1 MKFNICE
8 FFVGAGGSHLGFMQ
22 NGFETLYVNDFDE
35 NALKTLVYN
44 NKQHL
49 KNSIIDSTDIT
60 KIDPKKLKEQINKD
74 IDVCFGGIVCKG
86 FSLAGEKSPNDERN
100 YFYRF
105 YLNMIKELQ
114 PKISIIENVKGML
127 NAKILSPKTPE
138 KLKKLTDQLWQELAN
153 YKGKKANL
161 RKKNALS
168 KEFKE
173 YGLLLRKKKQEILNI
188 LKPYML
194 HVLDD
199 IVQIYE
205 SIGYR
210 VDYKILNSAWYGA
223 STKRERL
230 FIVAIRKD
238 IKDNFNFPLPI
249 YSDDSITTKMDFK
262 EINEIN
268 FKNPIKLKECLKKI
282 DYSNKNDADNIPM
295 NHNAKTIE
303 RFKYIKPNKN
313 IQDSMDELP
322 KDLKIS
328 KFYSRGNTMRL
339 CFNELAPT
347 LVPGHSNFPVHP
359 TEHRSITVR
368 EAAVISGFPL
378 NYKFFGSHTKRCEQ
392 VGNAV
397 PPPLSFAIANETKK
411 FLIKNKERNKSK
423 W

>member
-35 NALKTLVYN
+35 NALKTLIYN

-49 KNSIIDSTDIT
+49 KNSIIDNTDIT
-60 KIDPKKLKEQINKD
+60 KIDPKKLKAQINKN

-100 YFYRF
+100 YFYRY
-105 YLNMIKELQ
+105 YLNIIKELQ

-138 KLKKLTDQLWQELAN
+138 KLKKSTDELWQELAN
-153 YKGKKANL
+153 FKGKKANL
-161 RKKNALS
+161 RKKNTLN
-168 KEFKE
+168 KEFSE
-173 YGLLLRKKKQEILNI
+173 YGLLLRNKKQEILNI
-188 LKPYML
+188 LKPHMIC
-194 HVLDD
+194 VLDD
-199 IVQIYE
+199 IIQIYE
-205 SIGYR
+205 NIGYK
-210 VDYKILNSAWYGA
+210 VCYKILNSAWYGA

-230 FIVAIRKD
+230 FIIAIRSD
-238 IKDNFNFPLPI
+238 IKEKFSFPLPI
-249 YSDDSITTKMDFK
+249 YNDDSITTKMDF
-262 EINEIN
+262 EDINQIKFKKPIN
-268 FKNPIKLKECLKKI
+268 LQKCLQKI
-282 DYSNKNDADNIPM
+282 DYSDKNDIDNIPM
-295 NHNAKTIE
+295 NHNAKTVA
-303 RFKYIKPNKN
+303 RFKYIKPNQN
-313 IQDSMDELP
+313 IQDSMHELP
-322 KDLKIS
+322 KELKIS

-339 CFNELAPT
+339 CFDELAPT

-359 TEHRSITVR
+359 TKHRSITVR

-397 PPPLSFAIANETKK
+397 PPPLSFAIAKSVKEILEK
-411 FLIKNKERNKSK
+411 IKGES
-423 W
+423 